1 MYLSTFSCGLLLCDW
16 SAAAFCA
23 LKLAEKKFP
32 SSTSLHIQLLGMQI
46 LHARALHRYKTDST
60 LHFVVAFCFHN
71 LMCYYLCKIDLFR
84 GHLKA
89 AQQICDEFGV
99 LSSSVSG
106 VDIELKT
113 EFSVRRAR
121 TLLAAKQFSQVV
133 HCLAYI
139 YTRSMHF
146 ILFVYHSLR
155 KKLK

>member
-1 MYLSTFSCGLLLCDW
+1 
-16 SAAAFCA
+16 
-23 LKLAEKKFP
+23 
-32 SSTSLHIQLLGMQI
+32 
-46 LHARALHRYKTDST
+46 
-60 LHFVVAFCFHN
+60 
-71 LMCYYLCKIDLFR
+71 MCYYLCKIDLLR
-84 GHLKA
+84 GHLKV

-139 YTRSMHF
+139 YTSMHF